1 MYTLL
6 YNCNVC
12 FTFVRKVYTMKKLH
26 LLAPQWKWIGLAM
39 VLPGLVLGALS
50 LFDIYN
56 IPWFQWKIRAQGDL
70 FKPEVENF
78 TNELAL
84 TLVLVG
90 LLLICFSKEKQEDER
105 IQFIRLEAFQWSI
118 LVNFIVIL
126 VGNWTLYGG
135 DFFYLMTLNLFTP
148 LLVFLAR
155 FYYVLY
161 VREGNTL
168 ASEEHF
174 L

>member
-1 MYTLL
+1 
-6 YNCNVC
+6 
-12 FTFVRKVYTMKKLH
+12 MKKLQ
-26 LLAPQWKWIGLAM
+26 LLAPRWKWIGLAM
-39 VLPGLVLGALS
+39 VLPGLVLGTLS
-50 LFDIYN
+50 LFDMYN
-56 IPWFQWKIRAQGDL
+56 IPWLQWKVRAEGDL

-84 TLVLVG
+84 TLVLLG
-90 LLLICFSKEKQEDER
+90 LLMIGFSKEKQEDER
-105 IQFIRLEAFQWSI
+105 IQLIRLEAFQWSM

-168 ASEEHF
+168 ASEEHS